1 MAPIEIEKMLNVLSL
16 RKEKGYSQFELSF
29 LMGQRDFYV
38 RDIENPKLKLV
49 YTPQFSNILRQIFDC
64 EIQAI
69 IPDTN
74 RRPGYSIRILEATD
88 ESGKFV
94 YHAEILEENGS
105 WKPIDNFSKDE
116 SKSLLLNSPST
127 ITEQEVKD
135 WVESKFISDY
145 FDAPKTALKIFKDCE
160 KDLDRTIRP
169 MHLATSL
176 QEYTKKKKSLRLVK
190 EKNTDSLFI
199 FAKD

>member
-38 RDIENPKLKLV
+38 RDVEDVKHTLI
-49 YTPQFSNILRQIFDC
+49 YTGPFSNILRQIFNC
-64 EIQAI
+64 EIQTI

-74 RRPGYSIRILEATD
+74 RKPSYSIRILEATD

-94 YHAEILEENGS
+94 YRAEKQEEGGDWEFITTFGNE
-105 WKPIDNFSKDE
+105 PKD
-116 SKSLLLNSPST
+116 LLLDSPST
-127 ITEQEVKD
+127 ITEKEVKD
-135 WVESKFISDY
+135 WVMNKFNSDY

-160 KDLDRTIRP
+160 KDLDGAIRP
-169 MHLATSL
+169 IHLATSL
-176 QEYTKKKKSLRLVK
+176 QEYTKRKKSPRLVK
-190 EKNTDSLFI
+190 EKNTDSLFV